1 MKGSGFVGFLF
12 GLAVGGTAAYFIT
25 KDYVTKK
32 EQKIAED
39 KIKSMKEYVDEL
51 RARDEA
57 GELAKNLQYVKPDDV
72 SGPGVGSGYSGSGSD
87 ASKSSGYSASYSTPG
102 KVITK
107 RDENGNRVVV
117 GSDKVNVEAI
127 DYTQF
132 YRKPYDPSAGK
143 TEKVRYEA
151 ASAVDPAE
159 KEHPEEDYNDVRSKK
174 VRPRLISEE
183 EFDDPAYNHHDKVEL
198 CWYTED
204 EVLSFVEDGQEVY
217 DPEELLGDALEK
229 SGITDPYSEVDTIYV
244 RDPGNGVDYKVERI
258 EYAYKEP

>member
-12 GLAVGGTAAYFIT
+12 GLAVGGTAAYLIT

-32 EQKIAED
+32 ERAIAED

-57 GELAKNLQYVKPDDV
+57 VELAKNLQYVKPDDV
-72 SGPGVGSGYSGSGSD
+72 NGSSVRSGSSGSGSGE
-87 ASKSSGYSASYSTPG
+87 SKSSGYSASYSTPG

-117 GSDKVNVEAI
+117 GSDKVSTETI

-132 YRKPYDPSAGK
+132 YRKPYDSSAGK
-143 TEKVRYEA
+143 TEKVRPEA
-151 ASAVDPAE
+151 SIGVDPAE
-159 KEHPEEDYNDVRSKK
+159 REHPEEDYNDVRSKK

-183 EFDDPAYNHHDKVEL
+183 EFNDPAYNHHDKVEL

-217 DPEELLGDALEK
+217 DPEELLGDALER

>member
-12 GLAVGGTAAYFIT
+12 GLAVGSTAAYFIT

-32 EQKIAED
+32 ERKIAED
-39 KIKSMKEYVDEL
+39 KIRSMKEYVDEL

-57 GELAKNLQYVKPDDV
+57 GELAKNLQYVKPDDG
-72 SGPGVGSGYSGSGSD
+72 SGPSVDSGSFGSGSGE
-87 ASKSSGYSASYSTPG
+87 SKSSGYSASYSTPG

-117 GSDKVNVEAI
+117 GSDKVSVEAI

-143 TEKVRYEA
+143 TEKVRSE
-151 ASAVDPAE
+151 AVDPAE
-159 KEHPEEDYNDVRSKK
+159 REHPEEDRSDIRSKK

-183 EFDDPAYNHHDKVEL
+183 EFNDPAYNHHDKVEL

-204 EVLSFVEDGQEVY
+204 EVLSFVEDGQEVF
-217 DPEELLGDALEK
+217 DPEELLGDALER

>member
-51 RARDEA
+51 RARDEV

-72 SGPGVGSGYSGSGSD
+72 SGPGVGSGSSGSGSD

-143 TEKVRYEA
+143 TEKVRSEA
-151 ASAVDPAE
+151 SEAVDPAE
-159 KEHPEEDYNDVRSKK
+159 REHPEEDCNDVRSKK

-217 DPEELLGDALEK
+217 DPEELLGNTLEK

-244 RDPGNGVDYKVERI
+244 RDPGNGIDYKVERI

>member
-32 EQKIAED
+32 ERAIAED

-72 SGPGVGSGYSGSGSD
+72 SGHSVGSGSSGSGSGE
-87 ASKSSGYSASYSTPG
+87 SKSSGYSASYSTPG

-143 TEKVRYEA
+143 TEKVRSEA
-151 ASAVDPAE
+151 IDPAE
-159 KEHPEEDYNDVRSKK
+159 REHPEEDRSDIRSKK

-204 EVLSFVEDGQEVY
+204 EVLSFVEDGQEVF
-217 DPEELLGDALEK
+217 DPEELLGDTLEK

-244 RDPGNGVDYKVERI
+244 RDPGNGVDYRVERI